1 MYINFP
7 QFQQRL
13 KPILKKAL
21 MTMPSKENQ
30 EEIQDWVSSTL
41 FTIYLRPLFEE
52 EKAFL
57 DQLVDILQKLSMKEN
72 LSDS

>member
-30 EEIQDWVSSTL
+30 EEIQDWVSTTL

-52 EKAFL
+52 
-57 DQLVDILQKLSMKEN
+57 
-72 LSDS
+72 